1 MTNNQNVTLAWERTH
16 YQDQPE
22 QRLGRDRRRANCFIG
37 EDRRS
42 GIGCRRK
49 EKIREMERR
58 LALSKITFYPD
69 YYPVR

>member
-1 MTNNQNVTLAWERTH
+1 MANNESGTINWERTH

-22 QRLGRDRRRANCFIG
+22 QRLGKDRRTANCFIR

-58 LALSKITFYPD
+58 VALSKVTFYPD
-69 YYPVR
+69 YYPIR

>member
-1 MTNNQNVTLAWERTH
+1 MTNNRNATLAWERTH

-22 QRLGRDRRRANCFIG
+22 QRLGKDRRRANCFIR

-69 YYPVR
+69 YYPMR

>member
-1 MTNNQNVTLAWERTH
+1 MAKNESGTINWERTH

-22 QRLGRDRRRANCFIG
+22 QRLGKDRRTANCFIS

-58 LALSKITFYPD
+58 VALSKVTFYQD